1 MSEPAIPGGL
11 NWDDILEEQEEA
23 DSEFAAIPANTYT
36 VEVDSAEATTAQSGN
51 KMIKCTLRVQGGP
64 YNGRLL
70 WTNIVFATANP
81 VAMKFTLRKL
91 RALGV
96 TKEWLAAQNPS
107 VEQIASAIE
116 GKVVDA
122 EVEVKPYN
130 GENTNDVKGFK
141 AVAAG
146 AGSPA
151 PGPAAAA
158 PPAPPTTKKAA
169 SSAPPTPTPTP
180 EPPTPAAPPKDPEPQ
195 PPTPS
200 MDDDT
205 EEPF

>member
-1 MSEPAIPGGL
+1 MSDPTRPDGL
-11 NWDDILEEQEEA
+11 NWDSILEEQEEA

-70 WTNIVFATANP
+70 WTNIVFATGNP

-96 TKEWLAAQNPS
+96 TKEWLAAHNPS

-122 EVEVKPYN
+122 EVEQKPYN
-130 GENTNDVKGFK
+130 GEMTNDVKGFK
-141 AVAAG
+141 AVTAG

-151 PGPAAAA
+151 PAPAASSEPA
-158 PPAPPTTKKAA
+158 PPAPAKKAA
-169 SSAPPTPTPTP
+169 APTPSAPPTPTP
-180 EPPTPAAPPKDPEPQ
+180 DPS

-200 MDDDT
+200 MDDS

>member
-1 MSEPAIPGGL
+1 MSEPVAPGGL
-11 NWDDILEEQEEA
+11 DWDSILEEQEEA

-36 VEVDSAEATTAQSGN
+36 VEVDSAEAVTAQSGN

-70 WTNIVFATANP
+70 WTNIVFATGNP

-96 TKEWLAAQNPS
+96 TKEWLAAHNPS
-107 VEQIASAIE
+107 VEQIAAAIE

-122 EVEVKPYN
+122 EVEQKPYN
-130 GENTNDVKGFK
+130 GEMTNDVKGFK
-141 AVAAG
+141 AVSGG

-151 PGPAAAA
+151 PAAASSGPAAPSA
-158 PPAPPTTKKAA
+158 PKKASGSA
-169 SSAPPTPTPTP
+169 S
-180 EPPTPAAPPKDPEPQ
+180 PPK

-200 MDDDT
+200 ASEAAPPIPTDE